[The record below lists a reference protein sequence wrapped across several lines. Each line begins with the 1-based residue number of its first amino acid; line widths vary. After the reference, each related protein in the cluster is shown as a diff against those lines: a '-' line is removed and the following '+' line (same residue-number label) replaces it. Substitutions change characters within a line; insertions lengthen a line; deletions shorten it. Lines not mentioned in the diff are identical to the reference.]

1 MAGLCGFSLG
11 MSQRL
16 GVAVAM
22 LGNPEILLLDEP
34 VNGLDPEGVR
44 WIRNLMKSLAAEGRT
59 VRIRRSQYGGGQ
71 REHLMTAT
79 APVTRGPRPGT
90 SGSWPTRS

>member
-1 MAGLCGFSLG
+1 

-34 VNGLDPEGVR
+34 VNGLA
-44 WIRNLMKSLAAEGRT
+44 LAVAA
-59 VRIRRSQYGGGQ
+59 YLL
-71 REHLMTAT
+71 EHRDA
-79 APVTRGPRPGT
+79 
-90 SGSWPTRS
+90 